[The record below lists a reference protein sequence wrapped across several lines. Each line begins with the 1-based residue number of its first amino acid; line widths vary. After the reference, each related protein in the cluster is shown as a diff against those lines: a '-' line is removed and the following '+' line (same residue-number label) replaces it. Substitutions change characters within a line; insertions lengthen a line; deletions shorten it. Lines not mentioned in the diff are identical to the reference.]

1 MKCVM
6 TRSAVETI
14 HRESISAFGIGKE
27 TGGILIGPAPTDET
41 IIITSATGPGHDGKC
56 ASFASWE
63 TDTDYLNE
71 KLKMARE
78 ENPGVNLRGFWHRHP
93 GQMSH
98 PSTQDLW
105 EARKILADKKH
116 YKLDGKLIMPIV
128 TVAQE
133 RVTIHAYY
141 ITDEE
146 LRFEEISLEVI
157 PDSDKV
163 LKSLLASK
171 KAVEVEEETNHE
183 FWRDKNWH
191 FYKSLYGALRLEEE
205 LKGLEL
211 LGYKAGTKLIN
222 NSDCCVEVWK
232 DGGHQQVLFLL
243 PREYP
248 LNPPRIFTK
257 YGEDVRELEADS
269 RSPLYKWS
277 SEFYLAELAG
287 VLEGQLHKHTYKGT
301 ARSGILAAMKEDF
314 RHGNYHIFK
323 LPRQLAGLIRGKG
336 KCGW

>member
-1 MKCVM
+1 MKCVI

-56 ASFASWE
+56 ASSASWQ
-63 TDTDYLNE
+63 TDPDYLNGE
-71 KLKMARE
+71 LKMARE

-171 KAVEVEEETNHE
+171 KAVEVEEESNLG
-183 FWRDKNWH
+183 FWQD
-191 FYKSLYGALRLEEE
+191 GAGRLKAE
-205 LKGLEL
+205 LCRLKDAGYEASARL
-211 LGYKAGTKLIN
+211 LDDGACCIEAKESGDGKAT
-222 NSDCCVEVWK
+222 
-232 DGGHQQVLFLL
+232 LFLL

-248 LNPPRIFTK
+248 LNPPRVFVK
-257 YGEDVRELEADS
+257 RAEDIRELEADS
-269 RSPLYKWS
+269 TSPLLRWS
-277 SEFYLAELAG
+277 STFHLAELAEIT
-287 VLEGQLHKHTYKGT
+287 LEQLRVHDDKGS
-301 ARSGILAAMKEDF
+301 ARFEMLVAIKEDF

-323 LPRQLAGLIRGKG
+323 LPRQLVGLIRGKG

>member
-1 MKCVM
+1 M

-27 TGGILIGPAPTDET
+27 TGGILIGLVPSDEIV
-41 IIITSATGPGHDGKC
+41 IISSATGPGHDGKC

-71 KLKMARE
+71 ELKMARE
-78 ENPGVNLRGFWHRHP
+78 ENLAVNLRGFWHRHP

-98 PSTQDLW
+98 PSAQDLW

-146 LRFEEISLEVI
+146 LWFKEIPVEVVS
-157 PDSDKV
+157 DSDEMV
-163 LKSLLASK
+163 KSLLASK
-171 KAVEVEEETNHE
+171 KAIEVEEETNHE
-183 FWRDKNWH
+183 FWRDKDWH

-205 LKGLEL
+205 LAGLKL
-211 LGYKAGTKLIN
+211 LGYKATARLLKD
-222 NSDCCVEVWK
+222 SDCCVEAWK
-232 DGGHQQVLFLL
+232 NGGHQRVLFLL

-248 LNPPRIFTK
+248 LNPPRVFVK
-257 YGEDVRELEADS
+257 HGEDIRELEADS
-269 RSPLYKWS
+269 PSPLLRWS
-277 SEFYLAELAG
+277 STFHLAELVVA
-287 VLEGQLHKHTYKGT
+287 LEGQLRKRTTDKGS
-301 ARSGILAAMKEDF
+301 ARSGILAVMKEDF

-323 LPRQLAGLIRGKG
+323 LPRQLVGLIRGKG
-336 KCGW
+336 KCVW